1 MSKLFKSKR
10 GSSSNCLVI
19 IPARNEEAALEPLLE
34 KIIPSISDWVV
45 VVDNGST
52 DRTREVA
59 LRAGAKVIRESRIGY
74 GSTCLAGI
82 RYAETLP
89 NPPEFICF
97 FDGDGQSK
105 AEDILPVTEFVL
117 SKRAKYCQGSRMVYP
132 SARYALTPAARVANR
147 YFTRMMALLWKQN
160 VTDLGP
166 LRCITWDAL
175 QSLSMKSTGYGWTI
189 EMTAKLLKSAIP
201 VHEIPVKYSK
211 RTTGKSKIS
220 GNIRTSLRAAIIM
233 GLTLLLVMV
242 FWRPSI
248 AVK

>member
-1 MSKLFKSKR
+1 MSKLFKSKT
-10 GSSSNCLVI
+10 GPSSKYLVI
-19 IPARNEEAALEPLLE
+19 IPARNEETALEPLLK

-52 DRTREVA
+52 DRTRELA
-59 LRAGAKVIRESRIGY
+59 LSAGAEVIWESRIGY
-74 GSTCLAGI
+74 GSACLAGI
-82 RYAETLP
+82 RYAEALP
-89 NPPEFICF
+89 NPPEFVCF

-105 AEDILPVTEFVL
+105 TEDILPVTESVL
-117 SKRAKYCQGSRMVYP
+117 SKKVKFCQGSRMAYP
-132 SARYALTPAARVANR
+132 CARLTLTPAARAANR
-147 YFTRMMALLWKQN
+147 FFTKMMALLWKQN

-166 LRCITWDAL
+166 LRCIAWDAL

-189 EMTAKLLKSAIP
+189 EMTAKILKSAIP
-201 VHEIPVKYSK
+201 VYEIPVKYNK

-220 GNIRTSLRAAIIM
+220 GNLRTSLKAAITM

-248 AVK
+248 AAK

>member
-1 MSKLFKSKR
+1 MSKLLKSKR
-10 GSSSNCLVI
+10 ERSSRCLVI
-19 IPARNEEAALEPLLE
+19 IPARNEETALEPLLK

-59 LRAGAKVIRESRIGY
+59 LSAGAKVIQESRIGY

-82 RYAETLP
+82 RYAEALP
-89 NPPEFICF
+89 KPPEFVCF

-105 AEDILPVTEFVL
+105 TEDILPVTKVVL
-117 SKRAKYCQGSRMVYP
+117 SKKVKYCQGSRMFYP
-132 SARYALTPAARVANR
+132 SARFALNPAARAANR
-147 YFTRMMALLWKQN
+147 FFTRMMALLWKQN

-166 LRCITWDAL
+166 LRCIAWDVL
-175 QSLSMKSTGYGWTI
+175 QSLNMKSTGYGWTI
-189 EMTAKLLKSAIP
+189 EMTAKILKSAIP
-201 VHEIPVKYSK
+201 AYEIPVKYCK

-220 GNIRTSLRAAIIM
+220 GNIRTSLRAAIII